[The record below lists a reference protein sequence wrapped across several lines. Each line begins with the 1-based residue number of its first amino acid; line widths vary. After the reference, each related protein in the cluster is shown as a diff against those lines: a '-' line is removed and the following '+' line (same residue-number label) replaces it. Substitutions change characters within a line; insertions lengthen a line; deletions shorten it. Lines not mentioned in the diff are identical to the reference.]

1 MYPKIIHK
9 MKSLLF
15 LYFCVA
21 MAFSAMA
28 SSVSDTYVIPNPQ
41 QMVCGEGHF
50 VLRTQTSFSCNLT
63 GTDKDDFVS
72 YVSNSPLSLTYKKKG
87 KADITFKLVSPENAK
102 MKEEAYRLKVTKKGI
117 QAEATSASGL
127 FYAFQSI
134 VQLARESGMIRT
146 SFLK

>member
-1 MYPKIIHK
+1 

-41 QMVCGEGHF
+41 QMVCGDGHF
-50 VLRTQTSFSCNLT
+50 VLRTQAFFSCNLT

-72 YVSNSPLSLTYKKKG
+72 YVSKSPFALTYKKKG
-87 KADITFKLVSPENAK
+87 KADIVLNLSV
-102 MKEEAYRLKVTKKGI
+102 RKV
-117 QAEATSASGL
+117 
-127 FYAFQSI
+127 
-134 VQLARESGMIRT
+134 RR
-146 SFLK
+146 